1 MPSVSAEEFT
11 WTVRVYYEDTD
22 AGGVV
27 YHANY
32 LKFLERA
39 RSEWLRS
46 RGFSQDRL
54 MQEEHAIFAVRQI
67 LIDYLKPACFDNL
80 LKVNVKILHHGR
92 ASLRF
97 GQNIYDESGVTL
109 CQAKVLAVC
118 LDPQNFRPRAI
129 PESILAEIKN
139 GC

>member
-1 MPSVSAEEFT
+1 MSI
-11 WTVRVYYEDTD
+11 YEDTD

-46 RGFSQDRL
+46 RGFEQDRL
-54 MQEEHAIFAVRQI
+54 IREERAIFAIRQV
-67 LIDYLKPACFDNL
+67 LADFLRPARFNDL
-80 LKVNVKILHHGR
+80 LQVDVKIKNHGK

-97 GQNIYDESGVTL
+97 EQQIYRESKEIL
-109 CQAKVLAVC
+109 CRAEVWTVC
-118 LDPQNFRPRAI
+118 LDPETFRPRPI
-129 PESILAEIKN
+129 PKAVLAELSH
-139 GC
+139 GG

>member
-1 MPSVSAEEFT
+1 VSVEEFT
-11 WTVRVYYEDTD
+11 WPIRVYYEDTD

-46 RGFSQDRL
+46 RGFSQERL

-67 LIDYLKPACFDNL
+67 LIDYLKPARFDNL
-80 LKVNVKILHHGR
+80 LKVNVKILHYGK

-97 GQNIYDESGVTL
+97 EQNILDETGVSL
-109 CQAKVLAVC
+109 CRAEVLAVC
-118 LDPQNFRPRAI
+118 LDPRNFRPRGI
-129 PESILAEIKN
+129 PESILAEISH
-139 GC
+139 GR